1 VTRLFDLT
9 SSSPGHRLLV
19 ALIGAALLAVGSAQ
33 AQPADSTE
41 LRRFRRADSFL
52 QSEEYEKAIE
62 ILESLYEQSPDNSAF
77 YRKLKDAYESVKR
90 YDDAIQLVEA
100 RIDQNATPQLIAEKA
115 RLQYQKGDEE
125 AADRTWSAAI
135 DRAPRRATTYRLV
148 YQSLLDV
155 RRFRRAI
162 EVLQSART
170 QLEDDTLFR
179 TELARLYGLDGRHRK
194 AMQEYVALLDENP
207 DRLALVRSRLQGF
220 VDRGEGVEAGTSV
233 LETAVENQPLNTA
246 YRELLAWLYM
256 STDDYEAAYDV
267 YRALD
272 RLQQSEGRRLY
283 AFAQKAADA
292 DQFSVATT
300 ALEVVLERYPDAE
313 VAAQARRTLGDTYR
327 RWASP
332 SSEATSLGPD
342 SSARYDAA
350 RRAYRTFLEEHPSH
364 EARPEVLVALGSL
377 ELDVYRAL
385 DRAQATLKRV
395 VSSDSSAAAADEA
408 RYDLARIALFRGNLE
423 RAELLFSRLADQAGN
438 DALADRARFE
448 LARLQF
454 YQGRFDAAAARAQ
467 TTSADPSADVAN
479 DAIELSVLIQENR
492 GPDSLDA
499 PLRQYARAQ
508 LDMRRRQFDAATAR
522 LDSLLRNH
530 GRHALA
536 DQARFERA
544 RVELAL
550 GDTSRAQET
559 LRTLPRRHP
568 RSPYAD
574 RSLYRRAQLH
584 EAQGQPE
591 AAISLYNRLLSEY
604 PKSLLAAD
612 ARTRLRTLRRSH
624 S

>member
-1 VTRLFDLT
+1 VTQLLDVSSLFQA
-9 SSSPGHRLLV
+9 PRLLL
-19 ALIGAALLAVGSAQ
+19 ALLGAALLAGGPAQ

-41 LRRFRRADSFL
+41 LRRFRMADSFL
-52 QSEEYEKAIE
+52 QNEEYEKAIE
-62 ILESLYEQSPDNSAF
+62 ILESLYEQSPGNSAF

-90 YDDAIQLVEA
+90 YDDAIQLVEG
-100 RIDQNATPQLIAEKA
+100 RIEQNATPQLVAEKA
-115 RLQYQKGDEE
+115 RLQYQNGDEE
-125 AADRTWSAAI
+125 AADRTWAAAI
-135 DRAPRRATTYRLV
+135 DRAPQRATTYRLV

-194 AMQEYVALLDENP
+194 AMQEYVALLNERP

-220 VDRGEGVEAGTSV
+220 VDRGEGVEAGTAV
-233 LETAVENQPLNTA
+233 LDAAVENHPLNTA

-272 RLQQSEGRRLY
+272 RLQQSEGRQLY
-283 AFAQKAADA
+283 AFARKAADA
-292 DQFSVATT
+292 DQFSIATT
-300 ALEVVLERYPDAE
+300 ALEAVLERYPDAE

-327 RWASP
+327 RWATPSP
-332 SSEATSLGPD
+332 EASSLGPD

-350 RRAYRTFLEEHPSH
+350 RRAYRTFLDEHPSH
-364 EARPEVLVALGSL
+364 EARPTVLRALGSL

-385 DRAQATLKRV
+385 DRAQATLEQV
-395 VSSDSSAAAADEA
+395 VSAHASSPAAGEA
-408 RYDLARIALFRGNLE
+408 RYDLARIALLRGDLE
-423 RAELLFSRLADQAGN
+423 RAELLFSRLADQAGT
-438 DALADRARFE
+438 DVLADRARFE

-454 YQGRFDAAAARAQ
+454 YRGRFDAAAARAQ

-492 GPDSLDA
+492 GPDSLDT

-508 LDMRRRQFDAATAR
+508 LDVRRRQFDAATAR
-522 LDSLLRNH
+522 LDSLLQNH

-536 DQARFERA
+536 DQARFDRA
-544 RVELAL
+544 RVQLAH
-550 GDTSRAQET
+550 GDTSSARET
-559 LRTLPRRHP
+559 LLTLPRRHP

-574 RSLYRRAQLH
+574 RSLYRLAQIH
-584 EAQGQPE
+584 EAQGRPE
-591 AAISLYNRLLSEY
+591 DAISLYNRLLSEY

-612 ARTRLRTLRRSH
+612 ARTRLRTLRRPQS
-624 S
+624 